1 MLAAKSRVEVAKFG
15 SPARQAVIDSMH
27 QRMLE
32 LEKQAAA
39 AAAAGGSQQPK
50 EPSAQQTAPLSRG
63 DSGTDDTAAAD
74 VPEQAQKQAAA
85 APAAAPAAPAQPAT
99 PAQPAEAR
107 PAALAAAA
115 PAARPAQ
122 RPAAAVQVRTSPG
135 DLGLTALAAV
145 LVVAIA
151 AILLRKILNNAGM
164 LTMQHS

>member
-15 SPARQAVIDSMH
+15 SPARQTVIDSMH

-39 AAAAGGSQQPK
+39 GGSQQP
-50 EPSAQQTAPLSRG
+50 SSQQPAPLSRG

-74 VPEQAQKQAAA
+74 VPEQAQKQPAGM
-85 APAAAPAAPAQPAT
+85 PAAAPAAPVQPAT
-99 PAQPAEAR
+99 LAQPAEAR

-115 PAARPAQ
+115 PAARPMQ
-122 RPAAAVQVRTSPG
+122 RPAAVQARTSAG